1 MTVYRVPRLT
11 VFGKLPDGKPT
22 GLGKLL
28 HKVRVV
34 VGYLTEYCY
43 FTSACLGLEPLRP
56 RHGRIRR
63 HPRAQSSRHAGR
75 RGGRPQAARQEVGVR
90 SPRPVSRAVSVAL
103 QDQRRR
109 ARHTWAPRCCEKLS
123 VKCADVVIATNESYR
138 AIDIERNGA
147 APERVFI
154 VRNGP
159 DREAGPVDG
168 AGRAAAEHEQE
179 DSGLRRRDEPAGRCR
194 LPARSRSRTSCAI

>member
-1 MTVYRVPRLT
+1 MIVYRVPRLT
-11 VFGKLPDGKPT
+11 VFGKLPEEKPT
-22 GLGKLL
+22 GLAKLL
-28 HKVRVV
+28 HKLRVV

-43 FTSACLGLEPLRP
+43 FTSACLGSQPVCP

-63 HPRAQSSRHAGR
+63 HPCPQSPGHAGS
-75 RGGRPQAARQEVGVR
+75 RGGLPQAAREESRYSITTTCAQSCTCPATGPTPRGSSRVGSGVF
-90 SPRPVSRAVSVAL
+90 
-103 QDQRRR
+103 
-109 ARHTWAPRCCEKLS
+109 EKLS

-159 DREAGPVDG
+159 DARRVRLTEPDA
-168 AGRAAAEHEQE
+168 R
-179 DSGLRRRDEPAGRCR
+179 LR
-194 LPARSRSRTSCAI
+194 T